1 MVLYMDRKM
10 KRWELAL
17 MCGVLCALAL
27 GGWLD
32 REQER
37 LADQVIR
44 LHVIANSDSPE
55 DQALK
60 LEVRDQVLAHA
71 EELYPAGADR
81 TAAVAAIQEHLPEL
95 AAAGQ
100 RVLEERGLTV
110 SGLSQSSLTVEV
122 TGPVSVLNNLTR
134 SNITASVDVSSITE
148 TGEHELNCRLIL
160 PNNVDTT
167 GAFFPEQSNPVTVTV
182 DTLVT
187 ETMNVEVRLEG
198 SVADGYQAGTP
209 VADPETVELRGS
221 AEQVSR
227 VKRVAAILEADD
239 LDQSF
244 AGKLPLKLLDE
255 NGEVITDSSVKL
267 NEDSAYVTM
276 TVGVVKKV
284 KLTVNLLS
292 GGGATAEQ
300 AKCEISPSTITVV
313 GSEEEL
319 KGLTEISLGSID
331 LSQVVDTATI
341 SKPIVLSPTLENADG
356 VTEAQVTVAV
366 EGLSTKTF
374 TVTNIETVNQPDNYQ
389 VDVVTQERVV
399 VIRGSESVLESLDA
413 SQIRIVADLSDVT
426 ATGTY
431 PVAATVYLNA
441 SDEVGPVG
449 TYTINVNVRKR

>member
-1 MVLYMDRKM
+1 MM
-10 KRWELAL
+10 
-17 MCGVLCALAL
+17 
-27 GGWLD
+27 
-32 REQER
+32 ER
-37 LADQVIR
+37 LRESRWVYILISVLLAVVFWLYIR
-44 LHVIANSDSPE
+44 DTEDPTMSRPIYNVPVQIANE
-55 DQALK
+55 
-60 LEVRDQVLAHA
+60 
-71 EELYPAGADR
+71 
-81 TAAVAAIQEHLPEL
+81 
-95 AAAGQ
+95 

-110 SGLSQSSLTVEV
+110 TGLSQSSLTVEV

-167 GAFFPEQSNPVTVTV
+167 GAFFPEQSNP
-182 DTLVT
+182 
-187 ETMNVEVRLEG
+187 
-198 SVADGYQAGTP
+198 
-209 VADPETVELRGS
+209 
-221 AEQVSR
+221 
-227 VKRVAAILEADD
+227 
-239 LDQSF
+239 
-244 AGKLPLKLLDE
+244 

-431 PVAATVYLNA
+431 PVAATVYLSA

>member
-1 MVLYMDRKM
+1 MM
-10 KRWELAL
+10 
-17 MCGVLCALAL
+17 
-27 GGWLD
+27 
-32 REQER
+32 ER
-37 LADQVIR
+37 LRESRWVYILISVLLAVVFWLYIR
-44 LHVIANSDSPE
+44 DTDDPTMSRPIYNVPVQIANE
-55 DQALK
+55 
-60 LEVRDQVLAHA
+60 
-71 EELYPAGADR
+71 
-81 TAAVAAIQEHLPEL
+81 
-95 AAAGQ
+95 

-182 DTLVT
+182 D
-187 ETMNVEVRLEG
+187 VRLEG

-221 AEQVSR
+221 AEQVGR

-267 NEDSAYVTM
+267 SEDSAYVTM

-356 VTEAQVTVAV
+356 VTEAQVTVSV

>member
-1 MVLYMDRKM
+1 MM
-10 KRWELAL
+10 
-17 MCGVLCALAL
+17 
-27 GGWLD
+27 
-32 REQER
+32 ER
-37 LADQVIR
+37 LRESRWVYILISVLLAVVFWLYIR
-44 LHVIANSDSPE
+44 DTEDPTMSRPIYNVPVQIANE
-55 DQALK
+55 
-60 LEVRDQVLAHA
+60 
-71 EELYPAGADR
+71 
-81 TAAVAAIQEHLPEL
+81 
-95 AAAGQ
+95 

-292 GGGATAEQ
+292 SVRSRPAP
-300 AKCEISPSTITVV
+300 SPWWAPRRS
-313 GSEEEL
+313 
-319 KGLTEISLGSID
+319 
-331 LSQVVDTATI
+331 
-341 SKPIVLSPTLENADG
+341 
-356 VTEAQVTVAV
+356 
-366 EGLSTKTF
+366 
-374 TVTNIETVNQPDNYQ
+374 
-389 VDVVTQERVV
+389 
-399 VIRGSESVLESLDA
+399 
-413 SQIRIVADLSDVT
+413 
-426 ATGTY
+426 
-431 PVAATVYLNA
+431 
-441 SDEVGPVG
+441 
-449 TYTINVNVRKR
+449 

>member
-1 MVLYMDRKM
+1 MM
-10 KRWELAL
+10 
-17 MCGVLCALAL
+17 
-27 GGWLD
+27 
-32 REQER
+32 ER
-37 LADQVIR
+37 LRENRWVYILISVLLAVVFWLYIR
-44 LHVIANSDSPE
+44 DTEDPTMSRPIYNVPIQIANE
-55 DQALK
+55 
-60 LEVRDQVLAHA
+60 
-71 EELYPAGADR
+71 
-81 TAAVAAIQEHLPEL
+81 
-95 AAAGQ
+95 

-110 SGLSQSSLTVEV
+110 SGLSQNSLTVEV

-148 TGEHELNCRLIL
+148 TGAHEVNCRLIL

-255 NGEVITDSSVKL
+255 DGEVLTDSSVKL
-267 NEDSAYVTM
+267 SEDSAYVTM
-276 TVGVVKKV
+276 TVGVVKRV
-284 KLTVNLLS
+284 KLTVNLLP
-292 GGGATAEQ
+292 GGGATGEQ
-300 AKCEISPSTITVV
+300 AKCDISPSTITVV

-319 KGLTEISLGSID
+319 EGLTEISLGSID

-356 VTEAQVTVAV
+356 VTEAQVTVVV
-366 EGLSTKTF
+366 EGLSTKTV

>member
-1 MVLYMDRKM
+1 MM
-10 KRWELAL
+10 
-17 MCGVLCALAL
+17 
-27 GGWLD
+27 
-32 REQER
+32 ER
-37 LADQVIR
+37 LRESRWVYILLSVLLAVVFWLYIRDTEDPTMSRPIYNVPIQV
-44 LHVIANSDSPE
+44 ANE
-55 DQALK
+55 
-60 LEVRDQVLAHA
+60 
-71 EELYPAGADR
+71 
-81 TAAVAAIQEHLPEL
+81 
-95 AAAGQ
+95 

-110 SGLSQSSLTVEV
+110 SGLSQNSLTVEV
-122 TGPVSVLNNLTR
+122 TGPVSVLNNLNR

-148 TGEHELNCRLIL
+148 MGEHELNCRLIL

-221 AEQVSR
+221 AEQVGR

-244 AGKLPLKLLDE
+244 AGTLPLKLLDE
-255 NGEVITDSSVKL
+255 DGEVITDSSVKL
-267 NEDSAYVTM
+267 SEDSAYVTM

-284 KLTVNLLS
+284 KLTVNLLP
-292 GGGATAEQ
+292 GGGATGEQ
-300 AKCEISPSTITVV
+300 AKCDISPSTITVV

-319 KGLTEISLGSID
+319 EGLTEISLGSID

-356 VTEAQVTVAV
+356 VTEAQVTVSV
-366 EGLSTKTF
+366 EGLATKTF
-374 TVTNIETVNQPDNYQ
+374 TVTNIETVNQPGSYQ

-399 VIRGSESVLESLDA
+399 VIRGSKSVLESLDA

>member
-1 MVLYMDRKM
+1 MM
-10 KRWELAL
+10 
-17 MCGVLCALAL
+17 
-27 GGWLD
+27 
-32 REQER
+32 ER
-37 LADQVIR
+37 LRESRWVYILISVLLAVVFWLYIR
-44 LHVIANSDSPE
+44 DTEDPTMSRPIYNVPVQIANE
-55 DQALK
+55 
-60 LEVRDQVLAHA
+60 
-71 EELYPAGADR
+71 
-81 TAAVAAIQEHLPEL
+81 
-95 AAAGQ
+95 

-221 AEQVSR
+221 AEQVGR

-267 NEDSAYVTM
+267 SEDSAYVTM

-319 KGLTEISLGSID
+319 EGLTEISLGSID
-331 LSQVVDTATI
+331 LSQVVDTATV
-341 SKPIVLSPTLENADG
+341 SKPIVLSPT
-356 VTEAQVTVAV
+356 
-366 EGLSTKTF
+366 LSTKTF

>member
-1 MVLYMDRKM
+1 MM
-10 KRWELAL
+10 
-17 MCGVLCALAL
+17 
-27 GGWLD
+27 
-32 REQER
+32 ER
-37 LADQVIR
+37 LKESRWLYILV
-44 LHVIANSDSPE
+44 S
-55 DQALK
+55 
-60 LEVRDQVLAHA
+60 VLI
-71 EELYPAGADR
+71 
-81 TAAVAAIQEHLPEL
+81 AVAFWLYIRNVQNTASDYTIYNVPVQITNS
-95 AAAGQ
+95 
-100 RVLEERGLTV
+100 RVLNERGLTV
-110 SGLSQSSLTVEV
+110 ANLSQDTVNV
-122 TGPVSVLNNLTR
+122 TVNAPWSVQRNLNRN
-134 SNITASVDVSSITE
+134 NIVATVDVSTITE
-148 TGEHELNCRLIL
+148 AGSYELACTPRL
-160 PNNVDTT
+160 PTNVDTT
-167 GAFFPEQSNPVTVTV
+167 DAYFPANQETQTITVTV
-182 DTLVT
+182 DTLTT

-198 SVADGYQAGTP
+198 NVADGYQAGTP